1 MKLKIRDVAF
11 ESDAKEGTGSII
23 RGEHVTKYKNAIEAW
38 NQFTSIALRPYEVKL
53 RDELEE
59 NGFNRW
65 TGIKGDSPTE
75 SELYAMDLYQSIRR
89 GNLNG

>member
-11 ESDAKEGTGSII
+11 ESSPADGTAKVFL
-23 RGEHVTKYKNAIEAW
+23 GESSTMYKNAVEAW
-38 NQFTSIALRPYEVKL
+38 NAFAELALRTFEKKL

-65 TGIKGDSPTE
+65 TGIKGDTPTE
-75 SELYAMDLYQSIRR
+75 SELAAMDFYQSVRR
-89 GNLNG
+89 S